1 MESSV
6 NKKKATVA
14 LTSLYAK
21 RAAQVSALAATDMV
35 IARAEAELVKMLAD
49 KSAAV

>member
-1 MESSV
+1 MTDLKISLLV
-6 NKKKATVA
+6 NEP
-14 LTSLYAK
+14 
-21 RAAQVSALAATDMV
+21 ALAATDMV

>member
-1 MESSV
+1 MNTTSD
-6 NKKKATVA
+6 KKKATTT

-21 RAAQVSALAATDMV
+21 RAAQVSALAATDMM